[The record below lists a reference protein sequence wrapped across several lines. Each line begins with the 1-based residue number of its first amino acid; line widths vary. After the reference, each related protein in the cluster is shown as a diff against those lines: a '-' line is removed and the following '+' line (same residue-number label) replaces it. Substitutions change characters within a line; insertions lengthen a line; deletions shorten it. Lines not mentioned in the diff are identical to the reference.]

1 MTTALQLITSAARL
15 VQVVRKTQALSAD
28 EAMDGLE
35 CLNDLL
41 DSWTNNGLLVT
52 SRSWEFFTVTNAV
65 SYSIGPGQTLNTVRP
80 LNIKTAF
87 TRVNTIDYPLEIL
100 LDEEYE
106 SIIYKSL
113 TTNYPQYINYD
124 NANPYGN
131 IRLWPQVSGSGT
143 ELHLLSEKPL
153 AEIPTLNTTVIIPPG
168 WKRAIRFNLAVDLA
182 GEYGKDIPKYVGA
195 VAGQSLA
202 AIELSI
208 AKNRP
213 VKYKAP
219 VNTRYNIY
227 GDTW

>member
-15 VQVVRKTQALSAD
+15 CQVVRKTQALAAD

-35 CLNDLL
+35 SLNDMI
-41 DSWTNNGLLVT
+41 DSWTNNSLLIP
-52 SRSWEFFTVTNAV
+52 SRSWESFPITNAA

-80 LNIKTAF
+80 LVIKDAF
-87 TRVNTIDYPLEIL
+87 TRNNTIDYPLEIL
-100 LDEEYE
+100 SDEQYE
-106 SIIYKSL
+106 DIIYKSL

-124 NANPYGN
+124 NANPYGT

-153 AEIPTLNTTVIIPPG
+153 TTIPTLNTQVILPPG
-168 WKRAIRFNLAVDLA
+168 WKRAIRFNLAIDLA
-182 GEYGKDIPKYVGA
+182 GEYGKDIPKEVGL
-195 VAGQSLA
+195 VATQSLA